1 MGQSTS
7 SLLGFDL
14 ESSSSATHTGHHR
27 TRQHHEHGRSKRSI
41 ISSSKDEQLESH
53 PRSPR
58 THTSTHHDQ
67 PERAP
72 RHHRHRDQKSKP
84 LTELDGNAQ
93 QSTASAWV
101 MEHKRRKPHAKL
113 KEPKPRDD
121 GSASKP
127 RRNPN
132 RKARPQRREKTT
144 DNEKP
149 RSHAHSPPPPPS
161 NNHLRNTKHKS
172 GANAKVT
179 EPHRAKSKPQR
190 NPKPEKKATKDCVV
204 CVETRSLHHFPQRA
218 ITAQC
223 THEVNTCRHCLRGW
237 IRSEFKSKV
246 WDLLDCPEC
255 RARMAYEDV
264 KEFAPAEVFKR

>member
-7 SLLGFDL
+7 SLLGLDL
-14 ESSSSATHTGHHR
+14 ESSSSATHTGHHHA
-27 TRQHHEHGRSKRSI
+27 RQHDEHGRSKRSI
-41 ISSSKDEQLESH
+41 VSSSKNEQLESH

-67 PERAP
+67 PERA
-72 RHHRHRDQKSKP
+72 RKHRGYRVQKSKP

-93 QSTASAWV
+93 QSTTSAWV

-121 GSASKP
+121 GNASKP

-132 RKARPQRREKTT
+132 RKARPQRLEKTA

-149 RSHAHSPPPPPS
+149 RSRAHSPPPS
-161 NNHLRNTKHKS
+161 NNHRHNSKNKS
-172 GANAKVT
+172 GAKAKLT
-179 EPHRAKSKPQR
+179 ELHRTKSKPQR
-190 NPKPEKKATKDCVV
+190 DPKPEKKATKDCAV

-218 ITAQC
+218 ITAKC

-246 WDLLDCPEC
+246 WNLLDCPEC
-255 RARMAYEDV
+255 RARMEYEDV